1 MVRRL
6 FVTLLASIFF
16 VSGVAG
22 SAQAAGTVHG
32 TVAFAQ
38 LQPNRVEEPP
48 PSCWQN
54 FHMTR
59 TGTDVR
65 IVAEEMYMYLG
76 NDEYGLIWV
85 SDEYGTHYSAYNVSP
100 YGGANF
106 VIDTGRTGK
115 QNISVSVTN
124 AENTRT
130 LCDATIYV

>member
-1 MVRRL
+1 
-6 FVTLLASIFF
+6 
-16 VSGVAG
+16 
-22 SAQAAGTVHG
+22 
-32 TVAFAQ
+32 
-38 LQPNRVEEPP
+38 
-48 PSCWQN
+48 
-54 FHMTR
+54 MTR